1 MTSEKVKRSQV
12 RTFID
17 VDPDYQDWALV
28 GDGVTSAE
36 IAYNPEISS
45 EVYIHQDSASSEIE
59 AYAPTMAIEAIAIKG
74 DEVFDFVDA
83 LRKTRA
89 TLDAAHT
96 QICNVWLYDEVYG
109 ETGVYRAEVQD
120 VAISIDTFGGEG
132 GQSNKINYTI
142 HYCGDPVL
150 GDFDLEYLTF
160 SEDS

>member
-1 MTSEKVKRSQV
+1 MTTEKVKRSQV

-17 VDPDYQDWALV
+17 VDPDYEDWALI

-45 EVYIHQDSASSEIE
+45 EVYIHQDSASAEIE

-74 DEVFDFVDA
+74 DEVFDFVDD
-83 LRKTRA
+83 LRQGRA
-89 TLDAAHT
+89 VLDAAHT
-96 QICNVWLYDEVYG
+96 KICNVWLYDEVYG

-142 HYCGDPVL
+142 HFRGDPVL
-150 GDFDLEYLTF
+150 GEFDLEYLDF